1 MCRHAACCDFNRVLE
16 TLDRD
21 RLTRHRSA
29 TQFSAPGYGKA
40 RRHVLLWYC
49 SAGRIP
55 LFAALFV
62 IKWNAVFKMA
72 SLAPRV
78 EGPRLERPLTAEEV
92 ELVHRLDNED
102 RTLWDSIR
110 DLEEAHRA
118 KPLRSR
124 HAIVTILQIIKDR
137 EGLVLPLSSYID
149 ELISQIEEWRRS
161 EPVIWPCAG
170 RVNA

>member
-1 MCRHAACCDFNRVLE
+1 MQRAVISIAFWKRSIVTGL
-16 TLDRD
+16 LDIVQQPSFR
-21 RLTRHRSA
+21 RRAMGR
-29 TQFSAPGYGKA
+29 PGAMFFFG
-40 RRHVLLWYC
+40 
-49 SAGRIP
+49 IP